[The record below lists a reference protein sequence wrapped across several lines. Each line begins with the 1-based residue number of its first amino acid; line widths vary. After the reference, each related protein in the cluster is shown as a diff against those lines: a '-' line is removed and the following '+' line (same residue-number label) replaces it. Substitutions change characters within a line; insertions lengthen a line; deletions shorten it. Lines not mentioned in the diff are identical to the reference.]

1 MRHYNMRIPL
11 VFWLWGRRRWRM
23 WETFTALHPVCSC
36 LQCVRASAGRD
47 QTFTKN
53 NKHKSRRAR
62 NRSCGE
68 LKSEK
73 KNECQ
78 RCLKFCELTFILLWP
93 GICCC
98 GVKQVYT
105 RQWSGEAGSL
115 CHTVRVR
122 ACRSEPGRSARPAPP
137 AQGVTA
143 EYTWPGSFR
152 PSRDNWERLP
162 PQPQPKLTEGIVCD
176 RRSKQSEV
184 DSVNV
189 WLCYH
194 AEVFCVYIRSIRL
207 CLCLCV

>member
-1 MRHYNMRIPL
+1 MQAAVRH
-11 VFWLWGRRRWRM
+11 
-23 WETFTALHPVCSC
+23 
-36 LQCVRASAGRD
+36 LQI
-47 QTFTKN
+47 T
-53 NKHKSRRAR
+53 KHKWCRAW
-62 NRSCGE
+62 NSSCGD

-78 RCLKFCELTFILLWP
+78 RCLKFCELTLILLWP

-98 GVKQVYT
+98 SVKQVYT
-105 RQWSGEAGSL
+105 TQWSGEAGSL
-115 CHTVRVR
+115 CHTVRGR
-122 ACRSEPGRSARPAPP
+122 ACRSEPGRSAWPAPP

-176 RRSKQSEV
+176 RRSKQSKV

-194 AEVFCVYIRSIRL
+194 AEVFCVCLYTLYSYACVCAYRRGSGAAGGCRSTNS
-207 CLCLCV
+207 CLLF